1 MKNYLAF
8 TKKEWLETWR
18 TKRLLILL
26 CIFLIFGIMN
36 PLIAKITPELLSS
49 TLGSQMAVTLPDP
62 SSLDS
67 WQQFYKNINQMGIYL
82 VAILFSGCVVTEVR
96 QGSFIQLVTKG
107 LNRTVI
113 LISKLTVILS
123 QWFLALFL
131 CFAITAA
138 YTAYY
143 FPDKNSPHI
152 LTAFI
157 PTLFFG
163 IFLLSVV
170 LLSSVLARSSYEA
183 LFITI
188 GVQILLY
195 FLQLFPKVQDYN
207 PVELL
212 GKNLDILAGK
222 TDLASLKW
230 NFLVS
235 FILTLSALF
244 LAVYQF
250 NRKKL

>member
-1 MKNYLAF
+1 MAHSNSVLNNVG
-8 TKKEWLETWR
+8 TTIRSKKRVIL
-18 TKRLLILL
+18 RLLD
-26 CIFLIFGIMN
+26 
-36 PLIAKITPELLSS
+36 LS
-49 TLGSQMAVTLPDP
+49 
-62 SSLDS
+62 
-67 WQQFYKNINQMGIYL
+67 IR
-82 VAILFSGCVVTEVR
+82 E
-96 QGSFIQLVTKG
+96 
-107 LNRTVI
+107 
-113 LISKLTVILS
+113 
-123 QWFLALFL
+123 
-131 CFAITAA
+131 
-138 YTAYY
+138 YY